1 MSHAKR
7 EVGAGC
13 AWRLFF
19 HAEAVTIAF
28 FVQPRALHLQSRLA
42 SAILLITDVFH
53 PIDHLAV
60 ERFLNGNVRHRRRRR
75 SAMPMFFVR
84 RKPDDIA
91 WPNFFDWAA
100 PTLNPSKAG
109 CDDQRLTEW
118 MRMPGGASPRLERDA
133 CATNACRFRCLEQRV
148 NSHGTRKPISWPVAG
163 RL

>member
-1 MSHAKR
+1 MSKRGSGSGTRRRTRMSHAKR

-60 ERFLNGNVRHRRRRR
+60 ERFLNGDMRHCRRRR
-75 SAMPMFFVR
+75 SAMPMFFAR
-84 RKPDDIA
+84 REPYYIA
-91 WPNFFDWAA
+91 RPNFLNRAA
-100 PTLNPSKAG
+100 PTLNPPKAG
-109 CDDQRLTEW
+109 RDDQRLTEW
-118 MRMPGGASPRLERDA
+118 MCMPGGAGTRLERDA
-133 CATNACRFRCLEQRV
+133 CTTNTRRFGCLE
-148 NSHGTRKPISWPVAG
+148 
-163 RL
+163 